1 MALRSDLREVQFAEA
16 FLYRH
21 GCVALIS
28 EWKHV
33 FEIATRTPASTKQ
46 YRANTRRTVST
57 KTNKNE
63 VGEKHD
69 RESEE
74 K

>member
-21 GCVALIS
+21 GCVVLIS

-33 FEIATRTPASTKQ
+33 SGTATRTPASMKQ
-46 YRANTRRTVST
+46 HRANTKRTVSA
-57 KTNKNE
+57 KTSENE
-63 VGEKHD
+63 VGERHD
-69 RESEE
+69 RESKE